1 MSATI
6 ANFAAD
12 ARGVIDLLNGAGG
25 YTSAAAAQGALVS
38 DGLGGST
45 LSLGS
50 GSIHFLATS
59 SIATP
64 HFKIG

>member
-1 MSATI
+1 
-6 ANFAAD
+6 
-12 ARGVIDLLNGAGG
+12 VIDLLNGAGG